1 MINVL
6 NNLSTY
12 LGSEDYRLSILKDGL
27 HVLNYKSIVDITDT
41 EVLLK
46 IDRKIIK
53 IKGSN
58 FRLKELDK
66 KELLVHGIVK
76 KVEINEH

>member
-1 MINVL
+1 ML

>member
-1 MINVL
+1 ML

-12 LGSEDYRLSILKDGL
+12 LSGEEYRISILSSGI
-27 HVLNYKSIVDITDT
+27 HVLNYKSIIDITDT

-46 IDRKIIK
+46 IDKKIIK
-53 IKGSN
+53 IKGAG

-66 KELLVHGIVK
+66 KELLIHGLVK